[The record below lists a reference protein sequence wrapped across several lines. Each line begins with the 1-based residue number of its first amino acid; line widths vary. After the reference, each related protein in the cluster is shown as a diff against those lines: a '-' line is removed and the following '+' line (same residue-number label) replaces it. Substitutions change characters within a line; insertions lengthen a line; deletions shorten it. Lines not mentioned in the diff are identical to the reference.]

1 MGVPP
6 QRVQSVRGPSK
17 APPLSRNQ
25 SEILPNKL
33 RGVSSPT
40 SVKSAFVTS
49 NWIEKAPQSRSS
61 SLANDNLS
69 HGLGKTERVL
79 ATNSRIKKGELDRV
93 KYYLKF
99 VDSALRKKSEVWN
112 TSMVILPFIVLQGD
126 SGDFNDIVAQFTS
139 QSRVTHAN
147 SNIASSAQLRLWI
160 SALSHVVSQFD
171 RHHSSLVESIVNMSW
186 TTMDAAFVK
195 SYIAFMGILVSA
207 KTEFLSLVLAS
218 TIQRMTHH
226 SGLNTLSAFHPETSM
241 APITRRMVYDRLHN
255 LLQHLI
261 TVIPTLPSQLTPLIL
276 RNFPHKRL
284 PCTAQTTYIRNV
296 LRLSE
301 YCHQLTP
308 HILNVIVERALAI
321 DVEIQVEI
329 EELEEMDGT
338 GELGRHA
345 VFDSFDSLVG
355 QDGDSDDSDEETR
368 ASDFGD
374 GLSDISSENGDDL
387 ANREEDPATRASHVI
402 DMVRKLDAILEVVF
416 GYLQNVVEQDDTSGL
431 TEDAQ
436 REAHFNA
443 LINIFQNKILKTFK
457 SRYTQFLLFWFA
469 SVKRDYTDVFLG
481 VLVTKALGVPKHS
494 SEGAIQP
501 DTACNGV
508 DHDIIRCAS
517 ASYLGSFVSR
527 AAFIDAETA
536 RHVVSL
542 VCEYIELHLDEVG
555 QVEND
560 PSDGQHALFYAL
572 CQALFLIFCFRWR
585 DLEVAEEAEEE
596 VDGNG
601 WRRRKRWLK
610 PLDVVQR
617 MIVSEL
623 NPLKVRHHLIL

>member
-1 MGVPP
+1 
-6 QRVQSVRGPSK
+6 
-17 APPLSRNQ
+17 
-25 SEILPNKL
+25 
-33 RGVSSPT
+33 
-40 SVKSAFVTS
+40 
-49 NWIEKAPQSRSS
+49 
-61 SLANDNLS
+61 
-69 HGLGKTERVL
+69 
-79 ATNSRIKKGELDRV
+79 
-93 KYYLKF
+93 
-99 VDSALRKKSEVWN
+99 
-112 TSMVILPFIVLQGD
+112 
-126 SGDFNDIVAQFTS
+126 
-139 QSRVTHAN
+139 
-147 SNIASSAQLRLWI
+147 
-160 SALSHVVSQFD
+160 
-171 RHHSSLVESIVNMSW
+171 
-186 TTMDAAFVK
+186 MDAAFVK

-207 KTEFLSLVLAS
+207 RTEFLSLILSS

-226 SGLNTLSAFHPETSM
+226 SDLNTLSASHPETSM
-241 APITRRMVYDRLHN
+241 APITRRMVYDRLHS

-261 TVIPTLPSQLTPLIL
+261 TVIPTLPSRLTPLIL

-301 YCHQLTP
+301 YCPQLTP
-308 HILNVIVERALAI
+308 HILDVIVERALAI

-329 EELEEMDGT
+329 EELEEMDGN
-338 GELGRHA
+338 GELGPLA
-345 VFDSFDSLVG
+345 AFDPFDSLIG
-355 QDGDSDDSDEETR
+355 QDGDSGDSEEEMR

-374 GLSDISSENGDDL
+374 GLSDISSENDDDL
-387 ANREEDPATRASHVI
+387 ANGEEDPATRASHII

-416 GYLQNVVEQDDTSGL
+416 GYLRNVIEQGDASGL

-443 LINIFQNKILKTFK
+443 LVNIFQNRILKTFK

-469 SVKRDYTDVFLG
+469 SVKRDYADMFLG
-481 VLVTKALGVPKHS
+481 VLVTKALGNALDVTDPA
-494 SEGAIQP
+494 SEGASQS
-501 DTACNGV
+501 DTARTGV
-508 DHDIIRCAS
+508 EDHDIVRCAS

-527 AAFIDAETA
+527 AAFIDAETT
-536 RHVVSL
+536 RHVVSI
-542 VCEYIELHLDEVG
+542 VCGYIDMHLNDLDQVG
-555 QVEND
+555 ND

-596 VDGNG
+596 MDGNG

-623 NPLKVRHHLIL
+623 NPLKVILYIYYDEVAP